1 MPRKILV
8 ATDGSPSAL
17 AAARWAER
25 LAATEAGSRLTLVH
39 VLPALPLALP
49 DGLIFD
55 RGAMEA
61 MAAPA
66 LDAAQAALGP
76 GTHADTHVLL
86 GPAGERVAALA
97 AEEGY
102 DLVAVGRRGPNPL
115 RQLLLGSVSGR
126 ILQLANCPVVVVE
139 GRQANHGENE
149 EEGSPMLR
157 KVLLAV
163 DGSPSSL
170 AAARWIAALA
180 QHLPELSVTAVT
192 VVRDPRL
199 NAGTLGGGYL
209 PAELLDPANLE
220 AMGQPVLDAAH
231 AALGDAVHAYQG
243 RVLLGP
249 AAEGIVQLAEEGG
262 YDLIAMGRRGLNP
275 VAQLVLG
282 SVSER
287 VVHLAPC
294 PVVIVRD

>member
-8 ATDGSPSAL
+8 ATDGSRGAQ
-17 AAARWAER
+17 AAARWAAV
-25 LAATEAGSRLTLVH
+25 LAAACGARMSLAH

-49 DGLIFD
+49 DGMIFD

-66 LDAAQAALGP
+66 LAAALASLPPGAQA
-76 GTHADTHVLL
+76 DTRVLL
-86 GPAGERVAALA
+86 GAAGERLAALA
-97 AEEGY
+97 EEEAY
-102 DLVAVGRRGPNPL
+102 DLIAVGRRGLNPL
-115 RQLLLGSVSGR
+115 AQLIVGSVSGR
-126 ILQLANCPVVVVE
+126 VLQLARCPVVVVQ
-139 GRQANHGENE
+139 GLKTDGDFK
-149 EEGSPMLR
+149 EGSPMLR

-170 AAARWIAALA
+170 AAARWVAALA
-180 QHLPELSVTAVT
+180 QHLPDLHVTAVT

-199 NAGTLGGGYL
+199 AASTLAGAYIPT
-209 PAELLDPANLE
+209 ELMDPESLQ
-220 AMGQPVLDAAH
+220 AMGQGVLDTARACL
-231 AALGDAVHAYQG
+231 ADAVHDYDG
-243 RVLLGP
+243 RVLVGS

-262 YDLIAMGRRGLNP
+262 FDLIAMGRRGLNP
-275 VAQLVLG
+275 IAQLVLG